1 MYSHD
6 YGCNEENRRWNHV
19 QAWKKKNEKKLF
31 RKQMP
36 WVSNGW
42 LFKAYLTTIYTA
54 TIQFQFFAFYYYL
67 FSYLFDL
74 TVLCFKWENYPI
86 HTLAFT
92 LNIIISNYWTRLSQI
107 PLFVS
112 GEQINYWLRQII
124 DLLDTDKSW
133 YFAITEFNNCFI
145 IQSLSGRNLAM
156 LYSLLIVQWF
166 G

>member
-1 MYSHD
+1 MKS
-6 YGCNEENRRWNHV
+6 CS
-19 QAWKKKNEKKLF
+19 WKKKFKKSSSENRCHEFLMGGCS
-31 RKQMP
+31 KHI
-36 WVSNGW
+36 
-42 LFKAYLTTIYTA
+42 YLQYIHLQYN
-54 TIQFQFFAFYYYL
+54 FSFLAFYYYL

-86 HTLAFT
+86 YTLAFT

-133 YFAITEFNNCFI
+133 YFVITEFNNCFI
-145 IQSLSGRNLAM
+145 IRSLSGRNLAM